1 MLCYTESFM
10 EISGQDS
17 FLGQHGMIHKYLKNL
32 ALELV
37 KPENLK
43 EKMLPEM
50 DKVARIHMRSW
61 ASQGIV
67 DVKEVASNMIFEYFA
82 KKLISYDETKASKK
96 LKDNYNAF
104 RDGLTSFPLNIPGT
118 AYHACLQGQKKAI
131 IVIKDIFEER
141 KISNVN
147 HGDYLD
153 HLLEELNKEKPILNE
168 TMAISFV
175 FLLLFAAYETASS
188 AITLAVKFISDNLEV
203 LVELMKEHEK
213 IIENH
218 EKGFEITWQEYKSMT
233 FTHMVINETVR
244 LANIIPAVFRRAV
257 TDVKMKGK

>member
-32 ALELV
+32 ARELV
-37 KPENLK
+37 KPKKFK

-67 DVKEVASNMIFEYFA
+67 DVKEVASNMIFKYFA

-104 RDGLTSFPLNIPGT
+104 LDGLISFPLNIPGT
-118 AYHACLQGQKKAI
+118 AYHACLQGRKKAI
-131 IVIKDIFEER
+131 KVIRDIFEGR
-141 KISNVN
+141 KVSNAN

-153 HLLEELNKEKPILNE
+153 HLLEELKKEKPILNE
-168 TMAISFV
+168 TMAINFV
-175 FLLLFAAYETASS
+175 FLLLFTAYETTSS
-188 AITLAVKFISDNLEV
+188 TITLAVKFISDNPEV
-203 LVELMKEHEK
+203 LAEL
-213 IIENH
+213 
-218 EKGFEITWQEYKSMT
+218 T
-233 FTHMVINETVR
+233 
-244 LANIIPAVFRRAV
+244 
-257 TDVKMKGK
+257 